1 MYGTPDAPGI
11 VPRITEDLFSLIAGK
26 KASNSLISVHLN
38 YFEIYKEKINDLLQ
52 DKKPAPQVCCV

>member
-26 KASNSLISVHLN
+26 K
-38 YFEIYKEKINDLLQ
+38 
-52 DKKPAPQVCCV
+52 VCCVTIQQISFLGV